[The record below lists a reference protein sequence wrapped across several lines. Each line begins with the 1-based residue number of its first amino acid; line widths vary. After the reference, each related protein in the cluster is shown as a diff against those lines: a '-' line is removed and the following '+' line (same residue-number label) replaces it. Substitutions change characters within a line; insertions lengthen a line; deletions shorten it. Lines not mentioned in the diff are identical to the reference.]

1 MLRNPVSKRNLSL
14 ISLGL
19 LIALAG
25 MAVTLRPKAARA
37 DEGVPFRGTLSVQ
50 FTGSQ
55 VCANGDTNCTTCV
68 GNSSFY
74 VEAQGIANTSM
85 GPLFVEVLKCFNPVG
100 GLQHFGTYAGTLTT
114 TAPNKKDSLTWAYS
128 GQNDNGGD
136 FYTFGPFSGT
146 LTITGGTGKFANA
159 HGSAAF
165 TAASGP
171 SFTATAFP
179 GPPSPF
185 SMAGMAFY
193 FVEGT
198 LSLPNAGQ

>member
-1 MLRNPVSKRNLSL
+1 MLRNPISKRNLSL

-19 LIALAG
+19 LLALAVLIV
-25 MAVTLRPKAARA
+25 ALKPRAAKA
-37 DEGVPFRGTLSVQ
+37 DGGVPFRGTLSVQ
-50 FTGSQ
+50 FVGTQ
-55 VCANGDTNCTTCV
+55 VCASGDTKCIACV
-68 GNSSFY
+68 GNSGFY
-74 VEAQGIANTSM
+74 VEAQGIANTSL
-85 GPLFVEVLKCFNPVG
+85 GPLFVEVLKCFNPAG
-100 GLQHFGTYAGTLTT
+100 GSFGTYAGTLTT
-114 TAPNKKDSLTWAYS
+114 TAPNGKDSLTWAYS
-128 GQNDNGGD
+128 GKNDNGGD

-146 LTITGGTGKFANA
+146 LTITGGTGKFVNA

-193 FVEGT
+193 SVEGT
-198 LSLPNAGQ
+198 VLLQDAD

>member
-19 LIALAG
+19 LIALAV
-25 MAVTLRPKAARA
+25 MAIALRPGAAQA
-37 DEGVPFRGTLSVQ
+37 DEGVPFRGTLTVQ
-50 FTGSQ
+50 FIGTQ
-55 VCANGDTNCTTCV
+55 VCASGDTNCTTCV
-68 GNSSFY
+68 ANSSFY
-74 VEAQGIANTSM
+74 VEAQGIANTSL
-85 GPLFVEVLKCFNPVG
+85 GPLFVEVLKCYNPAG
-100 GLQHFGTYAGTLTT
+100 GPQGFGTYAGTLTT
-114 TAPNKKDSLTWAYS
+114 TAPNGKDSVTWTYS
-128 GQNDNGGD
+128 GKNDNGGD

-171 SFTATAFP
+171 NFTATAFP

-185 SMAGMAFY
+185 SMAGTAFY
-193 FVEGT
+193 SVEGT
-198 LSLPNAGQ
+198 VLLQNAD

>member
-14 ISLGL
+14 ISLSL

-25 MAVTLRPKAARA
+25 MAVVLRPRAARA

-55 VCANGDTNCTTCV
+55 MCASGDTNCTTCV

-74 VEAQGIANTSM
+74 VEAQGIANTSL

-114 TAPNKKDSLTWAYS
+114 TAPNGKDSLTWAYS
-128 GQNDNGGD
+128 GKNDNGGD

-146 LTITGGTGKFANA
+146 LTITRGTGKFANA
-159 HGSAAF
+159 HGNAAF

-185 SMAGMAFY
+185 SLAGMAFY
-193 FVEGT
+193 SVEGT
-198 LSLPNAGQ
+198 VLLQDAD

>member
-1 MLRNPVSKRNLSL
+1 MLRSSVSKRNLSM
-14 ISLGL
+14 ISLVL
-19 LIALAG
+19 LIALAV
-25 MAVTLRPKAARA
+25 MLVAVKPRATHA
-37 DEGVPFRGTLSVQ
+37 DEGVPFRGTLTVQ
-50 FTGSQ
+50 FVGTQ
-55 VCANGDTNCTTCV
+55 VCASGDTSCTSCV
-68 GNSSFY
+68 ASSSFY
-74 VEAQGIANTSM
+74 VEAQGIANTSL
-85 GPLFVEVLKCFNPVG
+85 GPLFVEVLKCYNPVG
-100 GLQHFGTYAGTLTT
+100 GPQQVGTYAGTLTT

-128 GQNDNGGD
+128 GQNDNAGD

-198 LSLPNAGQ
+198 VLQQDAD

>member
-1 MLRNPVSKRNLSL
+1 MRES
-14 ISLGL
+14 I
-19 LIALAG
+19 
-25 MAVTLRPKAARA
+25 
-37 DEGVPFRGTLSVQ
+37 RGTLSVQ
-50 FTGSQ
+50 YTGSQ
-55 VCANGDTNCTTCV
+55 VCASDDTNCKACV

-100 GLQHFGTYAGTLTT
+100 GLQRFGTYAGTLTT
-114 TAPNKKDSLTWAYS
+114 TAPNGKRFPDLGLFRAKRQWGRLLHLRSFQWHV
-128 GQNDNGGD
+128 NHH
-136 FYTFGPFSGT
+136 
-146 LTITGGTGKFANA
+146 GGTGKFANA

-193 FVEGT
+193 SVEGT
-198 LSLPNAGQ
+198 LSLQNADQ